1 MNDEAI
7 LTMNLDDAIRL
18 RRSVRGFL
26 PTEVPAA
33 SLLEVFGCRARRAG
47 DAARRRALPSLSRS

>member
-18 RRSVRGFL
+18 RRSVRGYL
-26 PTEVPAA
+26 RTEVPQSTAA
-33 SLLEVFGCRARRAG
+33 EG
-47 DAARRRALPSLSRS
+47 